1 MSDGLR
7 ASMENSWRELGDIDR
22 ALERGEITE

>member
-22 ALERGEITE
+22 ELERGEITE